1 VQLAANLDEARAGLA
16 RLFDGAD
23 ENDLAAAGSSG
34 ALYPAL
40 LAGIAAQYLIDPGNA
55 PTGRDL
61 AEALSRLTDAT
72 R

>member
-34 ALYPAL
+34 ALYQAL
-40 LAGIAAQYLIDPGNA
+40 LTGIAAQHLIDPGNA
-55 PTGRDL
+55 PT
-61 AEALSRLTDAT
+61 
-72 R
+72 